1 MWFNSLNGAGQ
12 ALCLGLT
19 AVLAMMANWFKDVS
33 AEAALI
39 GLHTKVVAKAH
50 VMGMGLFIMTEV
62 MFFFSVFWA
71 FFHSALAPTVEL
83 GSEWPPLGI
92 EAVDPMMIPLLNTAL
107 LMSSGATVTF
117 AHHSFFK
124 GDRSDAI
131 GGSLLTLVLAVV
143 FTALQ
148 AYEYSV
154 SEFTMS
160 DGAFGS
166 CFYFSTGF
174 HGFHVFVGTL
184 MILVAFAR
192 LVAYSVTREHHVG
205 VEAAIL
211 YWHFVDVVWVFLY
224 IFVYGWTAA

>member
-1 MWFNSLNGAGQ
+1 
-12 ALCLGLT
+12 
-19 AVLAMMANWFKDVS
+19 
-33 AEAALI
+33 
-39 GLHTKVVAKAH
+39 
-50 VMGMGLFIMTEV
+50 

-124 GDRSDAI
+124 GDRWDAI
-131 GGSLLTLVLAVV
+131 GGCLLTLVLAVI

-160 DGAFGS
+160 DGAAS
-166 CFYFSTGF
+166 
-174 HGFHVFVGTL
+174 
-184 MILVAFAR
+184 
-192 LVAYSVTREHHVG
+192 
-205 VEAAIL
+205 
-211 YWHFVDVVWVFLY
+211 
-224 IFVYGWTAA
+224 